1 MSTEEGT
8 IIKVAGDKAWVRTRR
23 SSMCEGCKSSG
34 VCNSLGGGGDMET
47 EAVNII
53 GGKVGDRVLLK
64 ISSKSLWK
72 ISFVLYMIPVIFLI
86 SGAMVGLK
94 IGEKYFPS
102 LEPELCSLL
111 SSILACALSYLIV
124 RIFAKQV
131 RENKNYMPEI
141 VKVIDFK

>member
-8 IIKVAGDKAWVRTRR
+8 ITKVAGDKAWVRTRR
-23 SSMCEGCKSSG
+23 SSMCEGCKSSR
-34 VCNSLGGGGDMET
+34 VCFSLGGGEDMET
-47 EAVNII
+47 EAANTI
-53 GGKVGDRVLLK
+53 GGRVGDRILLK

-72 ISFVLYMIPVIFLI
+72 ISFILYMIPVIFLV
-86 SGAMVGLK
+86 SGAIVGQK

-124 RIFAKQV
+124 RIFAKRV
-131 RENKNYMPEI
+131 RGNRNYMPEI
-141 VKVIDFK
+141 VKII